1 MVIVAEEKAVDYAL
15 TARLATEAFAD
26 ETVQFSPDRIQWLY
40 KKSFG
45 QGTTV
50 LAALEDGQKIGQ
62 IALIGQRLCIAGEAQ
77 AAVQLVDLFVMQA
90 HRSAGLVR
98 KLYREVERICQA
110 RGIRYILAL
119 PNDKSVQLNARLL
132 KLNPLIELPIRVGLS
147 PRQSSAKLVCSDRL
161 KTLSRDQ
168 AVALLSPF
176 ASSTTENGI
185 QYDAESLFNRLEDPT
200 RDYALHASD
209 ALLLISS
216 LRRRKNVSYTMLCG
230 FFAQPQAR
238 LTSQSV
244 NELVRAA
251 CGFWNA
257 PLFVYAGANQSL
269 PKLPGLPLPARLKRP
284 ILVQLREIAPGSAA
298 AQPRLARFQLIDSDF
313 A

>member
-1 MVIVAEEKAVDYAL
+1 MVIVAEEKTVDYAL

-26 ETVQFSPDRIQWLY
+26 ASVQFSPDRIQWLY
-40 KKSFG
+40 EKSFG

-50 LAALEDGQKIGQ
+50 LAALQDGAKIGQ
-62 IALIGQRLCIAGEAQ
+62 IALIGQRLCIAGEAH

-98 KLYREVERICQA
+98 QLYREVERTCAA

-119 PNDKSVQLNARLL
+119 PNDKSAQLNARLL
-132 KLNPLIELPIRVGLS
+132 KLDPLIELPIRAGLS
-147 PRQSSAKLVCSDRL
+147 LRRSSAKLVCSDRL
-161 KTLSRDQ
+161 KTLSHEQ
-168 AVALLSPF
+168 AIALLSPF
-176 ASSTTENGI
+176 ATSATENGI
-185 QYDAESLFNRLEDPT
+185 QYDAERLVNRLEDPT
-200 RDYALHASD
+200 RDYAVHASD

-216 LRRRKNVSYTMLCG
+216 QRRLKNLSYTLLCG
-230 FFAQPQAR
+230 LFARSQAR
-238 LTSQSV
+238 LAPQSI

-251 CGFWNA
+251 CTFWNA
-257 PLFVYAGANQSL
+257 PLFVYAGVNHSL
-269 PKLPGLPLPARLKRP
+269 PQLPGLPLPAWLKRP
-284 ILVQLREIAPGSAA
+284 ILVQLRDLAPGSAV